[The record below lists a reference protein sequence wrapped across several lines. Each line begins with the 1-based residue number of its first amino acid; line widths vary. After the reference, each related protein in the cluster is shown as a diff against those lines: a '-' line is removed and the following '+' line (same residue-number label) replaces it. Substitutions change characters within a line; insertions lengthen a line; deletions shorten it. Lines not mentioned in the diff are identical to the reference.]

1 MIRQID
7 ERIERRRAS
16 IRLAF
21 RGVIGLVKADGPVQM
36 VQGDAL
42 AGETGRDDELFQDYG
57 YTSNP
62 PAGTMK
68 IVLPMGG
75 KTSHGIIIATEH
87 GTYRLKGLK
96 TGEVALYTDEGDS
109 IVLKRGRLIEVTTQ
123 TLRINTQVM
132 EVNAS
137 SKVDIN
143 TPMVTCSEQATVQ
156 NNITGNGTITIT
168 NASGS
173 GGSSSIAGDLHH
185 TAGQITTDGDVL
197 IAGKSQ
203 LHHKH
208 PETGSITAEQA

>member
-7 ERIERRRAS
+7 ERIDRRRAS

-21 RGVIGLVKADGPVQM
+21 RGVVGLVNAGGPVQL

-109 IVLKRGRLIEVTTQ
+109 IVLKRGRLIEVTTE
-123 TLRINTQVM
+123 TFRLNAKVM
-132 EVNAS
+132 EVNAETQ
-137 SKVDIN
+137 VDFN
-143 TPMVTCSEQATVQ
+143 TPTVNMSGAENVTGMVTVTGGVAISGGTGTTAT
-156 NNITGNGTITIT
+156 ITGNLDTTGTIRNNGKSIDSTHSH
-168 NASGS
+168 SGVQP
-173 GGSSSIAGDLHH
+173 GGSN
-185 TAGQITTDGDVL
+185 
-197 IAGKSQ
+197 
-203 LHHKH
+203 
-208 PETGSITAEQA
+208 TGTPV